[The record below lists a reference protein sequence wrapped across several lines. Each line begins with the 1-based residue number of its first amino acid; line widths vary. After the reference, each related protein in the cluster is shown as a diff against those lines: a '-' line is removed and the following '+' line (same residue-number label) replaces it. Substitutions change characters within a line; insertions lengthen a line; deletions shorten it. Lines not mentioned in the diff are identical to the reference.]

1 MAMIGSADLH
11 RDVLRLVPLVAWEA
25 GKISD
30 AFAVRHDLH
39 RTDADALS
47 VLMAADADGRP
58 VTTGA
63 LGAELGLTSGATTFA
78 VNRLE
83 RAGLVRR
90 TRDRDDGRRV
100 FLSLSAPGRDLAARF
115 YAPVRDWSLGVLA
128 KFSDAELETVR
139 RFLGETVN
147 AMEACRSAFEA
158 PERGA
163 EGGEGFRAS

>member
-1 MAMIGSADLH
+1 METIGSGDVH
-11 RDVLRLVPLVAWEA
+11 QDVLRLVPLIVWEG

-47 VLMAADADGRP
+47 LLMAADADGRP

-83 RAGLVRR
+83 RAGLLQRS
-90 TRDRDDGRRV
+90 RDRDDHRRV
-100 FLSLSAPGRDLAARF
+100 FLSLSTSGRDLAVRF
-115 YAPVRDWSLGVLA
+115 YSPVREWSLGVLA
-128 KFSDAELETVR
+128 KFSDAELEIIR
-139 RFLGETVN
+139 RFLTETVT
-147 AMEACRSAFEA
+147 AMESCRSAFES
-158 PERGA
+158 PERRIEGA
-163 EGGEGFRAS
+163 